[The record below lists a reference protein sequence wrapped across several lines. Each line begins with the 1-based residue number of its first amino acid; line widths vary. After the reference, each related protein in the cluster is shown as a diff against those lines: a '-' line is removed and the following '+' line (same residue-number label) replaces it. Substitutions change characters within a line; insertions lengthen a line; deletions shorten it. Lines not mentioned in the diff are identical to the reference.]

1 MLNTHEPH
9 RAVVSS
15 IYITNNTTCSTGS
28 ELISNGEIIF
38 QLASQIFVS
47 CWLYDHI
54 YMYYSHNVVIR
65 MSNAGIH
72 CYQLRKPCF
81 PAMNFYCYI
90 TTVNVCPQRSSVSFS
105 AVLNIRVFP
114 TVKPWILMTAM
125 FVHGLFLV
133 GISHHWL
140 QITIKLKMCC

>member
-54 YMYYSHNVVIR
+54 YMYYSHHVVIR

-90 TTVNVCPQRSSVSFS
+90 LLYNNSKRLPPAFIGIILRSVKYTSISDCETMNINDCDVCPRFVSCR
-105 AVLNIRVFP
+105 N
-114 TVKPWILMTAM
+114 
-125 FVHGLFLV
+125 
-133 GISHHWL
+133 
-140 QITIKLKMCC
+140 